1 MADIKDSEIRF
12 IGDEKPFDSKSEFPK
27 NTQLR
32 AKRFLLSPTPHRS
45 DYKSS
50 PTKGPGCRWYVFIL
64 LAVLVFLGGIGLV
77 AYRLCSSDEDNL
89 LLSPSGEDDVANAM
103 FDPAPVDVQFEA
115 EPLKTQVGFIDSL
128 LSVDETDVS
137 YCLIKN
143 EIVNDIPFR
152 IYLPL
157 NAVPDFHVGEIDQK
171 DNSIIL
177 AMQAADIRKDNGKIV
192 GACVYNG
199 EVVSKGLAKKG
210 YVAII
215 TDRISVGVS
224 EHSSLFEEAIEKNGD
239 FFRQYPIVSEGKIV
253 ENNPKNISI
262 RRAICERKGLCFI
275 TETLVPVSFHDFSQM
290 LVDMEVQNAV
300 YLVGSQYA
308 CGFCRDYNQEL
319 QTWGEVKYSRAKNIS
334 YLIWKKTDKL

>member
-12 IGDEKPFDSKSEFPK
+12 IGDEKPFDSRSELQK
-27 NTQLR
+27 KTQLR
-32 AKRFLLSPTPHRS
+32 EKSVLSSPTPHKS
-45 DYKSS
+45 EYKSGS
-50 PTKGPGCRWYVFIL
+50 TKGTGCHWYVFFL
-64 LAVLVFLGGIGLV
+64 LVVLLVLGLIGFG
-77 AYRLCSSDEDNL
+77 AFRSCSSEEEGL
-89 LLSPSGEDDVANAM
+89 LLNPSGEDDVANAM
-103 FDPAPVDVQFEA
+103 FEPEPVEVQFEA

-128 LSVDETDVS
+128 LSVEETDAS
-137 YCLIKN
+137 FCLIRN
-143 EIVNDIPFR
+143 ETVNDIPFR
-152 IYLPL
+152 IYLPM
-157 NAVPDFHVGEIDQK
+157 NAVPDFHVGKLDQNDK
-171 DNSIIL
+171 SIIL

-215 TDRISVGVS
+215 NDHISVGVS
-224 EHSSLFEEAIEKNGD
+224 EHSPLFEEAIEKDGD

-262 RRAICERKGLCFI
+262 RRAICERNGLCFI
-275 TETLVPVSFHDFSQM
+275 AETLVPVSFHDFSQM
-290 LVDMEVQNAV
+290 LVDIEVKNAV

-308 CGFCRDYNQEL
+308 CGFCRDFSQEL

-334 YLIWKKTDKL
+334 YLVWKAK